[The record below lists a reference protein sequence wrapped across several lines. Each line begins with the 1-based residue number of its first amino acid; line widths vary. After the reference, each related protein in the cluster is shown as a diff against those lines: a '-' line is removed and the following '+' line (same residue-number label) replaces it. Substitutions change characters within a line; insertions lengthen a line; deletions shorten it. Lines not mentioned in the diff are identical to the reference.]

1 MFLYILGGIVIFLV
15 LVFVLIC
22 IYAFFKGTDDTSVMV
37 EKKTALKLEKISDTE
52 AVFSTEFPMINRGK
66 EDAAI
71 LDVFARPYL
80 PQEQFNAA
88 TVFGH
93 IETSTC
99 RRNDNYFEA
108 LILKADTQCQLILT
122 LRFVANNGMNIREA
136 LQQMVDMD
144 VAVYYNGLA
153 RKNIYIRKAFLTING
168 ETIRNLVGGAENG
181 K

>member
-1 MFLYILGGIVIFLV
+1 MFLYILGGIILFLLLVI
-15 LVFVLIC
+15 VLIC
-22 IYAFFKGTDDTSVMV
+22 IYAFFKATDDTTIMV
-37 EKKTALKLEKISDTE
+37 EKKTALKLERISDSE

-66 EDAAI
+66 EDAVI

-93 IETSTC
+93 IETSNR

-108 LILKADTQCQLILT
+108 MILRANSQCQLILT

-153 RKNIYIRKAFLTING
+153 RRDIYIRKVFLTING
-168 ETIRNLVGGAENG
+168 DTIRNLVGGAENG
-181 K
+181 R

>member
-1 MFLYILGGIVIFLV
+1 MLLYILGGTVVFFV

-22 IYAFFKGTDDTSVMV
+22 IYAFFKGTDDTVIMV

-52 AVFSTEFPMINRGK
+52 AVFSTEFPMINRGS

-71 LDVFARPYL
+71 IDVFARPYL
-80 PQEQFNAA
+80 PQEQFSAA

-93 IETSTC
+93 VETSNR

-108 LILKADTQCQLILT
+108 LILKSDMQCQLILT
-122 LRFVANNGMNIREA
+122 LRFVANNGMNIKEA

-144 VAVYYNGLA
+144 VAIYYNGLA
-153 RKNIYIRKAFLTING
+153 RKNIYIRKVFLTING
-168 ETIRNLVGGAENG
+168 ETIRNLVGGAESG
-181 K
+181 R

>member
-1 MFLYILGGIVIFLV
+1 MFLYILGGIVVFIV

-22 IYAFFKGTDDTSVMV
+22 VYAFCKGTDDTSIMV
-37 EKKTALKLEKISDTE
+37 EKKTVLKLEKISDTE

-80 PQEQFNAA
+80 PQEQFSAA

-93 IETSTC
+93 IETSNR

-108 LILKADTQCQLILT
+108 LILKANTQCQLILT
-122 LRFVANNGMNIREA
+122 LRFVANNGMNIKEA

-153 RKNIYIRKAFLTING
+153 RKNMYTRKAFLSISG

>member
-1 MFLYILGGIVIFLV
+1 M
-15 LVFVLIC
+15 
-22 IYAFFKGTDDTSVMV
+22 
-37 EKKTALKLEKISDTE
+37 
-52 AVFSTEFPMINRGK
+52 
-66 EDAAI
+66 
-71 LDVFARPYL
+71 
-80 PQEQFNAA
+80 
-88 TVFGH
+88 
-93 IETSTC
+93 
-99 RRNDNYFEA
+99 
-108 LILKADTQCQLILT
+108 ILKADTQCQLILT

>member
-1 MFLYILGGIVIFLV
+1 MFLYILGGLVVFLLLVII
-15 LVFVLIC
+15 LIC
-22 IYAFFKGTDDTSVMV
+22 IYAFFKATDDTTVMV

-52 AVFSTEFPMINRGK
+52 AVFSTEFPLINRGK

-80 PQEQFNAA
+80 PQEQFSAA

-93 IETSTC
+93 IETSNR

-108 LILKADTQCQLILT
+108 LILKANSQCQLVLT

-136 LQQMVDMD
+136 LQKMVDMD

-153 RKNIYIRKAFLTING
+153 RKDIYIRKVFLTING